1 MDEKQ
6 REQFKEA
13 LDKKNAEA
21 AERAHDSVA
30 APEQQ
35 QSDTDE
41 SEDVPSARDK
51 SSRHGKV
58 TADKWNQ

>member
-6 REQFKEA
+6 NEQFREA
-13 LDKKNAEA
+13 VEKKNEAAAEA
-21 AERAHDSVA
+21 
-30 APEQQ
+30 EQEQ
-35 QSDTDE
+35 LADTDE
-41 SEDVPSARDK
+41 SSDAIDPRVK